1 MFFMLHLLTMLGRVL
16 NISMESL
23 EVLHLEFILEKLQLI
38 HLHSHNLEKL
48 ATQIH
53 VVIKNKTVKCIFGNI
68 VYLL

>member
-48 ATQIH
+48 ATQI
-53 VVIKNKTVKCIFGNI
+53 VIKNKTVKCIFGNI